1 MKAAAA
7 LLAFLI
13 REIREIKNAHPAG
26 KRDGRLLM
34 RGN

>member
-13 REIREIKNAHPAG
+13 REIREIKNATPPANG
-26 KRDGRLLM
+26 MGAS
-34 RGN
+34 